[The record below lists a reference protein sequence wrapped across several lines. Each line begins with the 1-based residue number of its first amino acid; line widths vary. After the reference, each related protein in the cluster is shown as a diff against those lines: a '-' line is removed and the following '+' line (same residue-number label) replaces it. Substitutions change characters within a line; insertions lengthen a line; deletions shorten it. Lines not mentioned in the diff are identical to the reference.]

1 MNTARILI
9 VEDDAIL
16 VTHLEQTLI
25 QIGYQVSG
33 RAATGEAAVEMAL
46 AQKPDAIL
54 MDIRLRSAM
63 TGIQAAAEIHQKLD
77 TPIIYLTAFTDDDLL
92 QQAKLTDAYAYL
104 AKPVRDREL
113 RASLEM
119 ALYKHVT
126 EQRLQ
131 HLNQILRAV
140 RDVNKLITHEL
151 DAQRLLDQACQIL
164 LRTRGFRFVWVG
176 QAADDRL
183 KPLAYAGEGQA
194 LLTHIVASAT
204 HEQGLQLP
212 GTQAARTRRMVVC
225 HDMRQDERYAP
236 WREEVEQVYFSST
249 VAVPILHEERL
260 FGVLSVYSD
269 KTNIFGPE
277 ELDLLLELAGDIAF
291 GLKAIERET
300 ERKQAEEEL
309 FKFKLGFER
318 SADAIFMTDPQG
330 VILYTNPAF
339 EQIYGYNQ
347 SDTIGQTPKILKS
360 GVLLAKQYQQFWETL
375 LNKGIVA
382 GEIINKTKDGRLI
395 TIEGSNNPILDTA
408 GNIIGFLGM
417 HRDISERKQAE
428 RAIRESEERFRILLQ
443 DVQSVSVQGY
453 SMDGITQYWNKA
465 SENLYGY
472 SMEEAIGK
480 NLIDLIVPVEM
491 KGDVWKAISYMMES
505 GQPIPASELTLMKKD
520 GSPVTVYSSH
530 AIVKGPGGVA
540 ELFCID

>member
-16 VTHLEQTLI
+16 VNHLEQTLI

-33 RAATGEAAVEMAL
+33 LAATGEAAIELAL

-54 MDIRLRSAM
+54 MDIHLRSAM
-63 TGIQAAAEIHQKLD
+63 TGIQAAAEIHRQLD
-77 TPIIYLTAFTDDDLL
+77 TPIIYLTAYTDDELL
-92 QQAKLTDAYAYL
+92 QQAKLTGAYAYL

-119 ALYKHVT
+119 ALYKHNT

-140 RDVNKLITHEL
+140 RDVNKLITREH

-164 LRTRGFRFVWVG
+164 LRAHGYRFVWVG
-176 QAADDRL
+176 QSAGDRL
-183 KPLAYAGEGQA
+183 KPLAHAGAGQN
-194 LLTHIVASAT
+194 LITQIVASAT
-204 HEQGLQLP
+204 PEQGLKLP
-212 GTQAARTRRMVVC
+212 GTQAARTRRVVVC
-225 HDMRQDERYAP
+225 HDMLQDERYAP
-236 WREEVEQVYFSST
+236 WREEVEQVHFAST
-249 VAVPILHEERL
+249 VAVPILHEQSL

-269 KTNIFGPE
+269 QTNVFGAE

-291 GLKAIERET
+291 GLKAIDGES

-309 FKFKLGFER
+309 LKFKLGIER
-318 SADAIFMTDPQG
+318 SADAIFMTDPRG

-339 EQIYGYNQ
+339 ERIYGYDQ
-347 SDTIGQTPKILKS
+347 SDAIGKTPQILKS
-360 GVLLAKQYQQFWETL
+360 GLVSAKQYQQFWATL
-375 LNKGIVA
+375 LNKAVVS
-382 GEIINKTKDGRLI
+382 GEIVNKTKDGRLV

-428 RAIRESEERFRILLQ
+428 RAIRESEERFRMLLQ
-443 DVQSVSVQGY
+443 DVQSVSVQSY
-453 SMDGITQYWNKA
+453 SMGGTTQYWNKA

-472 SMEEAIGK
+472 TSQDAIGK
-480 NLIDLIVPVEM
+480 NLIDLI
-491 KGDVWKAISYMMES
+491 I
-505 GQPIPASELTLMKKD
+505 PIENE
-520 GSPVTVYSSH
+520 G
-530 AIVKGPGGVA
+530 
-540 ELFCID
+540 